1 MTTAAHG
8 GAVVSGGLLDLGPT
22 GSGPLDGVRVAVK
35 DLFDVAGTTTGA
47 GNPTLAE
54 GPPAT
59 SDAAAVVAL
68 RHAGATI
75 VAKTATDEL
84 AMGMFG
90 VNSHYGTPP
99 NPAAPARVPG
109 GSSSGSAS
117 MVAAGDAE
125 LGLGTDTGG
134 SIRVPAAFC
143 GLFGLRP
150 THGRIDVAG
159 VRPMAPDF
167 DTVGLLAQDLSLLRT
182 AVGVLTPAR
191 PARPVRGLVVCTDL
205 LDAALGAHASRTE
218 ELAHATASSLGL
230 ELRRERL
237 SLVDLREVFWPLMSR
252 QLWQSNGAW
261 MSSARPVLGEG
272 IAERI
277 TAAGQV
283 DDLDVA
289 TASRA
294 RAALVTRMAELLD
307 DAIAVLPTTWA
318 PPPRRDTPHDQ
329 LMAWRDHNLDLVVA
343 ASLTGAPQLTL
354 PAGTVD
360 DGHGPSPVG
369 VSLLGLPGDDELL
382 LETAAQLT
390 DRGAQLAHGAEPI
403 HEGAPLV
410 ESEVRRD

>member
-1 MTTAAHG
+1 MTTHPGA
-8 GAVVSGGLLDLGPT
+8 AVVCGGVLDLGPT
-22 GSGPLDGVRVAVK
+22 APGPLDGVRVAVK

-47 GNPTLAE
+47 GNPTLTG

-59 SDAAAVVAL
+59 SDAAAVAAV
-68 RHAGATI
+68 RRAGATV

-90 VNSHYGTPP
+90 VNSHFGTPP
-99 NPAAPARVPG
+99 NPVAPTRVPG

-117 MVAAGDAE
+117 MVAAGDAD

-150 THGRIDVAG
+150 THGRIDVTG
-159 VRPMAPDF
+159 SRPMAPDF
-167 DTVGLLAQDLSLLRT
+167 DTVGLLARDLSLLRT

-191 PARPVRGLVVCTDL
+191 PPRPVRALVLCTDL
-205 LDAALGAHASRTE
+205 LDAALGACAERTE
-218 ELAHATASSLGL
+218 EVALAAASTLGL

-237 SLVDLREVFWPLMSR
+237 SDDDLREVFWPLMSR

-261 MSSARPVLGEG
+261 MTESAPVLGEG
-272 IAERI
+272 IAARI
-277 TAAGQV
+277 RAAGLV
-283 DDLDVA
+283 ADPDVA
-289 TASRA
+289 AASRA
-294 RAALVTRMAELLD
+294 RAALVARLADLLD
-307 DAIAVLPTTWA
+307 DAVAVLPTTWA
-318 PPPRRDTPHDQ
+318 PAPLRDTPHDE
-329 LMAWRDHNLDLVVA
+329 LMAWRDRNLRVVVG

-360 DGHGPSPVG
+360 DGDGPAPVG

-382 LETAAQLT
+382 LETAARLDDT
-390 DRGAQLAHGAEPI
+390 AARLDDTAARLVGRDGRHG
-403 HEGAPLV
+403 
-410 ESEVRRD
+410 